1 MPGAWCVVFGAWRG
15 ACWPAVGCVGVC
27 VRGVL
32 WVAYTRF
39 WGVVLWRGWR
49 FAAVLVGA
57 LIRDRLWYGCCMFID
72 CVECG
77 SRFEAAGG
85 RGRSPRFCG
94 ATCRKRASRRRA
106 DVKRVLVE
114 RVGDRWVRA
123 VGKRPVMVDGSP
135 ASSTNSATWSSFD
148 AVQSGFGDGLGL
160 MCGGGVACLDLDN
173 AVEGGRLKPWAR
185 EAVDALKF
193 PVLFTELSMSGRGV
207 HVFVAAPEG
216 RGSSRAVGDGRV
228 EWFPRGRF
236 IRMTFQELRLRG

>member
-1 MPGAWCVVFGAWRG
+1 M
-15 ACWPAVGCVGVC
+15 
-27 VRGVL
+27 
-32 WVAYTRF
+32 RF

-106 DVKRVLVE
+106 DVKRVFVE

-135 ASSTNSATWSSFD
+135 ASSTNPATWSSFD
-148 AVQSGFGDGLGL
+148 AVQRGAGDGFGVMLGGGLGCYDL
-160 MCGGGVACLDLDN
+160 DHVIEGGVL
-173 AVEGGRLKPWAR
+173 VSWAR
-185 EAVDALKF
+185 EF
-193 PVLFTELSMSGRGV
+193 IERIPEQVLFMETSVSGTGV
-207 HVFVAAPEG
+207 HVFVEAAEG
-216 RGSSRAVGDGRV
+216 RGSRRDGV
-228 EWFPRGRF
+228 ERYTRSRF